1 MTMAPEIATQVFAF
15 FATFVYGSFFE
26 WTLHRFFMHRR
37 QRLIPYPFELHALIH
52 HKLFGSDETFHAQSP
67 EMREHVTFVPRDYLI
82 LLLIHAPLFLGVQWL
97 LGVGVALGGCA
108 AVLVYLGLF
117 DALHWMFHVP
127 RARFVEKLRLFRWIK
142 RHHLLHHR
150 RPTRNL
156 NVVFPL
162 ADFVLGTR
170 ISGVRDDTGIL
181 RV

>member
-1 MTMAPEIATQVFAF
+1 MPPELVSQLLAF
-15 FATFVYGSFFE
+15 FAIPVYGSFFE

-37 QRLIPYPFELHALIH
+37 QPWLSFPFELHALIH

-82 LLLIHAPLFLGVQWL
+82 LLLINAPLLLAIQWL
-97 LGVGVALGGCA
+97 TGFQIALGGCL

-127 RARFVEKLRLFRWIK
+127 RGRWVERWALFRWLK

-150 RPTRNL
+150 FQTRNL

-170 ISGVRDDTGIL
+170 ISAAPAR
-181 RV
+181 RSS